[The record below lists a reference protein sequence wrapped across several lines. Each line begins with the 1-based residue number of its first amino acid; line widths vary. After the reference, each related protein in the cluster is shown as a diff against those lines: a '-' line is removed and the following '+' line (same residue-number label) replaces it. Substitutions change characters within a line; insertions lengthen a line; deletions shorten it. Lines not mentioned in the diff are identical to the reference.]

1 MNRCVKSANQI
12 KGHTFKAEVINLI
25 GQFFCHTC
33 TAKILRQVKF
43 QISPNY
49 TNVIM
54 TLRGE
59 GVWGKEV
66 E

>member
-43 QISPNY
+43 QIREHLQIEFFILMS
-49 TNVIM
+49 
-54 TLRGE
+54 L
-59 GVWGKEV
+59 
-66 E
+66 